1 MNHFAKLSAVFVAT
15 ASVSNADIV
24 GLATLDLVSGYTGNT
39 SVRLYLNDD
48 GTTTFLDG
56 KTDEQQGSPEGDL
69 FTFATESEW
78 ETLNWFTGENGE
90 TTLQFAMK
98 YEGVDSI
105 PEDGHRTVG
114 AIVNTITL
122 DSNGIVVR
130 GDWYDYEYEY
140 DFQGAWTGTGSITAI
155 PAPGALAL
163 IGLAGFGRRRRS
175 SC

>member
-24 GLATLDLVSGYTGNT
+24 GLATLDLVSSYTGNT

-56 KTDEQQGSPEGDL
+56 STELEGSPEGEEL

-78 ETLNWFTGENGE
+78 ETLNWFTDPNGG

-98 YEGVDSI
+98 YQGI
-105 PEDGHRTVG
+105 QGLPESAHLTVG

-122 DSNGIVVR
+122 DSDGTVIQ

-140 DFQGAWTGTGSITAI
+140 DFPGTWTGTGSITAI

-163 IGLAGFGRRRRS
+163 IGLAGFGRRRRG